1 MRQLNEK
8 IDFRAYVEDDF
19 ESIHLLNIQ
28 EEWNNLV
35 AKKEDTKNAW
45 SHSNVAFVASA
56 NGRIIGYIRGITDGY
71 ISLLVCEL
79 VIDQNYR
86 GLGIGTD
93 LLKYV
98 HNLFPKTRMELL
110 ASSSSRTYYEGQEF
124 RNFYGYRKTFEEW

>member
-1 MRQLNEK
+1 MLK
-8 IDFRAYVEDDF
+8 
-19 ESIHLLNIQ
+19 
-28 EEWNNLV
+28 
-35 AKKEDTKNAW
+35 
-45 SHSNVAFVASA
+45 SA

-110 ASSSSRTYYEGQEF
+110 ASSSSRTYYEGQDF

>member
-45 SHSNVAFVASA
+45 SHSNVAFVEICQWSY
-56 NGRIIGYIRGITDGY
+56 NWLYKRNNRWLYFTF
-71 ISLLVCEL
+71 SL
-79 VIDQNYR
+79 
-86 GLGIGTD
+86 
-93 LLKYV
+93 
-98 HNLFPKTRMELL
+98 
-110 ASSSSRTYYEGQEF
+110 
-124 RNFYGYRKTFEEW
+124 